1 MAATR
6 LERETTIIF
15 NEEERKAMI
24 WTCSPTMIRRLDKLV
39 KHNSDAY
46 RCVLVDG
53 DARRYE
59 VDKRYIRFGKP
70 ASAAQ
75 IARGKY
81 VASLMAARKAEEA
94 ENTDV

>member
-1 MAATR
+1 MAGTR

-15 NEEERKAMI
+15 NEEERKALI
-24 WTCSPTMIRRLDKLV
+24 WTCSPTMIRRLDKLAEGYP
-39 KHNSDAY
+39 DAY
-46 RCVLVDG
+46 KCVLVDG

-81 VASLMAARKAEEA
+81 VASLMAAKKAEEV
-94 ENTDV
+94 ENADV